1 MKITELSIVFVL
13 IFFPLFYILT
23 FHTHDAQKAS
33 ELSYRYQTALQ
44 TAVMDAGA
52 VMHQNEKQDA
62 EAGYDSAKF
71 VKADKELAL
80 FTFTQT
86 MALNMGIQDDK
97 VAIQHMFD
105 YIPAIVIL
113 DYDGYYIFAK
123 ESEMTGTMEASF
135 IQVWSPKKPY
145 TYSDSEGNSI
155 NFTLDGY
162 VHAYDA
168 RARKWIEGFQHELAT
183 SSTIALLQDSILF
196 EQVRRTHIVT
206 RVQDELAGVINRHN
220 EFARKNG
227 VSYLFTM
234 PLISQEDWYNSIN
247 DTGIMAFIQGIA
259 AGSQKINNY
268 AIGGGRLVKKT
279 AVVGGVDPATGI
291 KYHYPATCNPGFRA
305 EEVFTTAKQA
315 AARGYFEYDCSAHF
329 SLLSEKTEPVL
340 E

>member
-23 FHTHDAQKAS
+23 FHTHDAQKAN
-33 ELSYRYQTALQ
+33 ELAYRYQTALQ

-52 VMHQNEKQDA
+52 VMHQNEKQDD

-80 FTFTQT
+80 STFTQT
-86 MALNMGIQDDK
+86 MALNMGIQDDQM
-97 VAIQHMFD
+97 AIQHMFD
-105 YIPAIVIL
+105 YIPAIIIL

-123 ESEMTGTMEASF
+123 ETEMTGAMEVSLRL
-135 IQVWSPKKPY
+135 VWSPKKPY
-145 TYSDSEGNSI
+145 TYSDSDGNSI

-162 VHAYDA
+162 VYAYDA
-168 RARKWIEGFQHELAT
+168 GAGKWIEGFQHELAA
-183 SSTIALLQDSILF
+183 SSTITLLQDSKIF
-196 EQVRRTHIVT
+196 EQVRRSRIVT
-206 RVQDELAGVINRHN
+206 RVQDELADVINRHN

-227 VSYLFTM
+227 ISYLFTM
-234 PLISQEDWYNSIN
+234 PLISQENWYNSIN

-259 AGSQKINNY
+259 VGDQKINNF

-279 AVVGGVDPATGI
+279 AVVGGIDPATGI
-291 KYHYPATCNPGFRA
+291 KYHYPATCKPGFRA

-315 AARGYFEYDCSAHF
+315 ASMGYYEYDCSAQF

>member
-13 IFFPLFYILT
+13 IFFPFFYILT
-23 FHTHDAQKAS
+23 IHSDDAQKAN
-33 ELSYRYQTALQ
+33 EMAYRYKTALQ
-44 TAVMDAGA
+44 TAVIDAGA
-52 VMHQNEKQDA
+52 VMHQNEKQYA

-80 FTFTQT
+80 STFTQT
-86 MALNMGIQDDK
+86 MALNMGIQDDQT
-97 VAIQHMFD
+97 AIQHMFD

-123 ESEMTGTMEASF
+123 ETELTGKIENSYKH
-135 IQVWSPKKPY
+135 VWSPKKPY
-145 TYSDSEGNSI
+145 TYSDSDGNSI

-162 VHAYDA
+162 VHAFDA
-168 RARKWIEGFQHELAT
+168 GAGRWIEGFQHELAAT
-183 SSTIALLQDSILF
+183 STISLFQDSTIF
-196 EQVRRTHIVT
+196 EQVRRSRIVT
-206 RVQDELAGVINRHN
+206 GVQNELADVINNHN

-247 DTGIMAFIQGIA
+247 DIGIMAFVQGIA
-259 AGSQKINNY
+259 VGDQKVNNY

-279 AVVGGVDPATGI
+279 AVVGGVDPVTNI

-305 EEVFTTAKQA
+305 DEVFTHPRQA
-315 AARGYFEYDCSAHF
+315 AAKGYFEFDCS
-329 SLLSEKTEPVL
+329 S
-340 E
+340 